1 MENENNV
8 NRRGFLK
15 LSALGSA
22 GLLVMGSAQNTH
34 SETTIR
40 KRKIISRELGKTG
53 IKLPIVSMGVMRAD
67 NPGVVKAAYEAGV
80 VHFDTAHGYQGGRN
94 EEMVGQV
101 LSNYPRKSYVL
112 ATKIN
117 LPKKDGVFAEEST
130 PEKFY
135 EMFQLSLKRL
145 KVDYVDI
152 LYNHAVSTREATLH
166 EPILNVM
173 RRIQQEGK
181 ARHLGV
187 STHSHEP
194 EVIQAAI
201 DSNLYKVILTAYN
214 FKQDHREKM
223 DKAIESACKAG
234 IGIIAMKTM
243 AGGFMDREKKHR
255 VNTRAALKWALQN
268 PNIHTSIPGF
278 TSFEHLED
286 SLSVMNG
293 LKFTNDEKKDLQLS
307 MNMQGIYCQ
316 GCQVCVGQCP
326 HNLPIPDLMRSFMY
340 AYGYR
345 DLGQAQ
351 ETLLSISLPGNPC
364 GDCNSCDVTCVKGFD
379 IAGKIKDIVRVKD
392 IPSEFLV

>member
-1 MENENNV
+1 MDNENNV

-15 LSALGSA
+15 FSALGSA
-22 GLLVMGSAQNTH
+22 GLLVMGSAQSAY
-34 SETTIR
+34 SESTTR
-40 KRKIISRELGKTG
+40 RRKIITRELGKTG

-67 NPGVVKAAYEAGV
+67 NPGVLKAAYEAGIR
-80 VHFDTAHGYQGGRN
+80 HFDTAHGYQGGRN

-112 ATKIN
+112 STKIN
-117 LPKKDGVFAEEST
+117 LPKRDGEFAEEST

-152 LYNHAVSTREATLH
+152 LYNHAVSSRATVLH

-181 ARHLGV
+181 AKLLGI
-187 STHSHEP
+187 STHSNEP
-194 EVIQAAI
+194 ESIQAAI
-201 DSNLYKVILTAYN
+201 ESNVYKVILTSYN

-223 DKAIESACKAG
+223 DKAIEAASKAG
-234 IGIIAMKTM
+234 IGIVAMKTM
-243 AGGFMDREKKHR
+243 AGGFMDKDKKR
-255 VNTRAALKWALQN
+255 PVNTRAALKWALQN
-268 PNIHTSIPGF
+268 PNIHTAIPGL
-278 TSFEHLED
+278 TSFEQLED
-286 SLSVMNG
+286 SLSVMEG
-293 LKFTNDEKKDLQLS
+293 LRFTNEEKKDLQLA
-307 MNMQGIYCQ
+307 MNHQGMYCQ

-351 ETLLSISLPGNPC
+351 ETLFSLSLPGNPC
-364 GDCNSCDVTCVKGFD
+364 GDCTICNVSCVKGFD
-379 IAGKIKDIVRVKD
+379 IAGKIKDVVRVKY
-392 IPSEFLV
+392 IPTEFLV